1 MSLITSLEE
10 LRALGIRTSASK
22 NNKTSQTENTTGSGF
37 SSILKKGLS
46 GLSEDMDS
54 IFEDAARTYGLSSK
68 LLKAVAKAESNFNPN
83 AVSKA
88 GAVGVMQLMP
98 GTAKSLGVTD
108 SYDARQNIM
117 GGAKYLK
124 QNLDKFGDV
133 SLALAAYNAGPNSVK
148 KYGGIP
154 PYKETQN
161 YVKKIM
167 GYLDG
172 DAIQANK
179 TVTTG
184 TSKSTYA
191 GNFGNGQ
198 SSKKSSSAS
207 YASSLSSIYAS
218 ALSSLSGNSSFSG
231 SLSSLNGSSSSV
243 SGLNSLSG
251 SNSFASGLS
260 GLGSSASY
268 ANSLTSSLLSQASLS
283 EDGSTVTM
291 DKESFSNLVELVR
304 MQMLLNAGKSVGDM
318 SIL

>member
-10 LRALGIRTSASK
+10 LRALGIGVSASGSY
-22 NNKTSQTENTTGSGF
+22 KTSQTQGASDSGF
-37 SSILKKGLS
+37 GSILKKGLS

-54 IFEDAARTYGLSSK
+54 IFEEAARTYGLSSK

-124 QNLDKFGDV
+124 QNLEKFGDV
-133 SLALAAYNAGPNSVK
+133 SLALAAYNAGPGSVK

-167 GYLDG
+167 GYLEG
-172 DAIQANK
+172 DTIQVNK

-184 TSKSTYA
+184 KNKNTYA
-191 GNFGNGQ
+191 GN
-198 SSKKSSSAS
+198 SSNEKSSGKSSAS

-218 ALSSLSGNSSFSG
+218 ALNGLG
-231 SLSSLNGSSSSV
+231 GSSSSV
-243 SGLNSLSG
+243 SGL
-251 SNSFASGLS
+251 S
-260 GLGSSASY
+260 GLGGSTSFGSSL
-268 ANSLTSSLLSQASLS
+268 NGLGNNLLSQASLS

-291 DKESFSNLVELVR
+291 DKESFMNLIELVR
-304 MQMLLNAGKSVGDM
+304 MQMVLNAGKSVGDM